1 MVRSLHIQYP
11 NMFHPAYHLQDR
23 TRKKMFGLQWWEAK
37 LRKYMATKAKLFS
50 AQITT
55 NQLDLSNELK
65 DERKKRKA
73 ERKHKRIE
81 EARANKSQFVRALFI
96 AKNVADA
103 LIPDIDVGRKAQLG
117 QSLNPFTNMEEEEIE
132 RKRKEEEANL

>member
-1 MVRSLHIQYP
+1 
-11 NMFHPAYHLQDR
+11 
-23 TRKKMFGLQWWEAK
+23 
-37 LRKYMATKAKLFS
+37 MATKAKLFS